1 MPAREIG
8 SAQGFRPAPRRRT
21 GYSGLAREDLA
32 AAWTNFKA
40 DTGNFHMLHYRHVDG
55 FFVSAKNSGTQW
67 FTFMLSHALAEQY
80 GIEPPAFSSGPGR
93 DAIIGPAKQKPIPG
107 VPKIAV
113 SHTIP
118 SVMFSWRLMHLLFDI
133 PRTVVLVRDI
143 RHALESIYVKWLN
156 DLPAGQG
163 LSFTDYVEG
172 DPWQRREHADIWWSI
187 QFFNHWGDVL
197 AARPGQNMLIRY
209 EDAIEAPGEWV
220 DKVARHY
227 GIDLTPAA
235 IAAAEAVSTR
245 EAVRARLDP
254 AAPKAVSDEDE
265 RASIRL
271 SAKEEEIL
279 RRILSRHLRYDFGY
293 DFF

>member
-1 MPAREIG
+1 MPAGKTREMQL
-8 SAQGFRPAPRRRT
+8 SRPLPRKRT
-21 GYSGLAREDLA
+21 GHTGFAREDLA

-40 DTGNFHMLHYRHVDG
+40 DTSNFHMLHYRDVDG

-80 GIEPPAFSSGPGR
+80 GIEPPAYSSGPGR
-93 DAIIGPAKQKPIPG
+93 DAIIGPAKQKRIPG

-118 SVMFSWRLMHLLFDI
+118 SAMFSWRLMHALFEI
-133 PRTVVLVRDI
+133 PRSVVLVRDI
-143 RHALESIYVKWLN
+143 RHALESIYVKWMN
-156 DLPAGQG
+156 DLPEGEG
-163 LSFTDYVEG
+163 LSLTDYVEG

-187 QFFNHWGDVL
+187 QFFNHWGDML
-197 AARPGQNMLIRY
+197 TARPKENMLIRY
-209 EDAIEAPGEWV
+209 EDAMTAPGEWV
-220 DKVARHY
+220 AKAARHY

-254 AAPKAVSDEDE
+254 EAPLAVSDEDE
-265 RASIRL
+265 RSSVKL
-271 SAKEEEIL
+271 SEREEKIL
-279 RRILSRHLRYDFGY
+279 RRILSRHMRYDFGY
-293 DFF
+293 DWF